1 MATYYLSACHDC
13 KEQVMWDKC
22 PREQGE
28 EWHKEYTEAFHKGH
42 NTQFD
47 SDYNDEFYDKIF
59 RYMDLGVCDMDEV
72 IEKKRR
78 VNNGTY

>member
-28 EWHKEYTEAFHKGH
+28 EWHKEYTEAFQRTRGIIR
-42 NTQFD
+42 NLILITMMNFTIR
-47 SDYNDEFYDKIF
+47 F
-59 RYMDLGVCDMDEV
+59 LGIWIWVFV
-72 IEKKRR
+72 IWMK
-78 VNNGTY
+78 